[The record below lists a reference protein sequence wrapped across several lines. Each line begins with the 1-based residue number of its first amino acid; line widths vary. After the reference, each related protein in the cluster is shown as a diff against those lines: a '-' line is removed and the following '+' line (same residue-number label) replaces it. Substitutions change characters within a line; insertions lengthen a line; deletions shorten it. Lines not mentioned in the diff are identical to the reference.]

1 MESIEITYF
10 RSSLCP
16 NMLFD
21 SKEDANNFDEIL
33 KRYSESPE
41 AKREFRKAL
50 IQYPS
55 RYAVDLA
62 IKQNNF
68 HHHLLGKYSDELILA
83 CENMVGGCDG
93 LANDECYICAMNYLN
108 NKFYYEKSNKKNS
121 KANTTSGTI

>member
-41 AKREFRKAL
+41 AKSKDTEM
-50 IQYPS
+50 
-55 RYAVDLA
+55 
-62 IKQNNF
+62 
-68 HHHLLGKYSDELILA
+68 SDEELVTMLRERGYSGELTKKILI
-83 CENMVGGCDG
+83 
-93 LANDECYICAMNYLN
+93 
-108 NKFYYEKSNKKNS
+108 
-121 KANTTSGTI
+121 